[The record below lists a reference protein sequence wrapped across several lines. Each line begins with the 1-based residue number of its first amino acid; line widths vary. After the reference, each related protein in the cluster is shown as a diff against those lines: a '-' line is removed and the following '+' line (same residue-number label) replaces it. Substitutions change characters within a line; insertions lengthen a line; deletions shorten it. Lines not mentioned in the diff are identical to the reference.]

1 MSLDSATRSRIDNL
15 LSQHRVVLFMK
26 GTREA
31 PRCGFSAKA
40 VSLIRDLAPGFV
52 SVDVLADEAIRSG
65 IKEYGNWPTIP
76 QLYVDRELIG
86 GSDIIQGMVASGE
99 LHQLLGAEAPDR
111 TPPSI
116 RITPKAAQAIQS
128 GMGDADGL
136 GLHLAIDDRWQA
148 RFELAEAGG
157 HEVVAED
164 AGIRI
169 LMDPTTARRAE
180 GMEIDW
186 QESFQGGGLSI
197 RLPQAPPPVRGLD
210 VEALSQLL
218 ETERA
223 PLVVDIRPEAERMRA
238 PFPESHAVLDG
249 NTLKSL
255 ESLPKDRPLAFL
267 CHFGN
272 SSRQAAEHFRN
283 LGFREVYNID
293 GGIDAWATQI
303 DNTVTRY

>member
-1 MSLDSATRSRIDNL
+1 MSLDAATRARIDEL
-15 LSQHRVVLFMK
+15 LTRNRVVLFMK
-26 GTREA
+26 GTRDA

-65 IKEYGNWPTIP
+65 IKVYGNWPTIP

-99 LHQLLGAEAPDR
+99 LHQLLGVAAPDR
-111 TPPSI
+111 TPPAI
-116 RITPKAAQAIQS
+116 RITTKAAEAIRS
-128 GMGDADGL
+128 GMDDADGL
-136 GLHLAIDDRWQA
+136 ALHLGIDDRWQA
-148 RFELAEAGG
+148 RFELAEASG
-157 HEVVAED
+157 HEIVAED

-169 LMDPTTARRAE
+169 LMDPMTARRAE

-197 RLPQAPPPVRGLD
+197 RLPQAPPPVRSID
-210 VEALSQLL
+210 VETLDQRIEAG
-218 ETERA
+218 TA
-223 PLVVDIRPEAERMRA
+223 PLVIDIRPEADRARA
-238 PFPESHAVLDG
+238 PFPEAHEVLDG
-249 NTLKSL
+249 NTLKAL
-255 ESLPKDRPLAFL
+255 EALPKDRPLAFL

-283 LGFREVYNID
+283 LGFREVYNIE
-293 GGIDAWATQI
+293 GGIDAWSRQI
-303 DNTVTRY
+303 DAEVPRY